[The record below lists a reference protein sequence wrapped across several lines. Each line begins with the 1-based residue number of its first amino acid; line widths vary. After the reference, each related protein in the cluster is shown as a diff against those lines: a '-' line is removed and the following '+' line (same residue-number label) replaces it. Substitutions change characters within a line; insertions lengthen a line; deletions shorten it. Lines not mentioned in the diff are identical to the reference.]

1 VKLGT
6 WPDAVVSV
14 VSKEEVLRR
23 GLHNDPF
30 PPKTTRHTVT
40 VSLEERPTELKELL

>member
-1 VKLGT
+1 
-6 WPDAVVSV
+6 VSV

-40 VSLEERPTELKELL
+40 VPLEERPMELKDLL